1 MTLVREGV
9 ERLVEAVLVFSRTT
23 SDESNRL
30 DGLPWLEPLPSRAEK
45 YEFRDA
51 LGGRFGPDD
60 DLDLDELG
68 EKLPDTNPLLPGAP
82 ANAARPFEA
91 RFAPLEEFR
100 PKPESRDPCPEEKN
114 PGPRLDPRPT
124 LRWLPENPLRR
135 PPPKPPPPLPCD
147 LPM

>member
-60 DLDLDELG
+60 D
-68 EKLPDTNPLLPGAP
+68 KSKTTKVICS
-82 ANAARPFEA
+82 PF
-91 RFAPLEEFR
+91 
-100 PKPESRDPCPEEKN
+100 SRDFK
-114 PGPRLDPRPT
+114 
-124 LRWLPENPLRR
+124 ENS
-135 PPPKPPPPLPCD
+135 
-147 LPM
+147 

>member
-68 EKLPDTNPLLPGAP
+68 EKLRDTNPLLPGAP

-91 RFAPLEEFR
+91 RFAPPPAD
-100 PKPESRDPCPEEKN
+100 PKSGTIP
-114 PGPRLDPRPT
+114 
-124 LRWLPENPLRR
+124 RR
-135 PPPKPPPPLPCD
+135 PDVKKSVVLRGRNSF
-147 LPM
+147 LS